1 MFHVYYPIRRII
13 FNLKAPLL
21 TAQSWNALDNSLD
34 AKSYEQICEEFNV
47 GTNTDWRQR
56 LDANG
61 SLGLI
66 FTISP
71 AHGTH
76 HSRAFHIMLTKCR
89 SYSIS
94 QMVLQDQ
101 AWSVSMIQ
109 SAHIA
114 GQSLVL
120 NLRSNRISSVSAAH
134 LVCRSNVSPSLKT
147 QSKVRP
153 ICPARLPDIKMHQY
167 ACSKIDN
174 VFGFGLYMA
183 PSDMELRKGKI
194 EGYNNKII
202 LSTYDQKLWWD
213 AAVNLPANATSYSGD
228 VSGTKTRKSTPHTTP
243 HTTST
248 GAQKSLKLDISP
260 AVQG

>member
-1 MFHVYYPIRRII
+1 MSYQDHLSGDIPEFAKYTFMFHVYYAIRRII

-21 TAQSWNALDNSLD
+21 TAQSWNALDNSFD
-34 AKSYEQICEEFNV
+34 AKSYEQICEEFHV
-47 GTNTDWRQR
+47 DTNTDWRQR

-94 QMVLQDQ
+94 QMVLQYQ

-114 GQSLVL
+114 GQSSVL
-120 NLRSNRISSVSAAH
+120 NLRSNPRCRQRIWCAEA
-134 LVCRSNVSPSLKT
+134 
-147 QSKVRP
+147 
-153 ICPARLPDIKMHQY
+153 
-167 ACSKIDN
+167 
-174 VFGFGLYMA
+174 
-183 PSDMELRKGKI
+183 
-194 EGYNNKII
+194 
-202 LSTYDQKLWWD
+202 
-213 AAVNLPANATSYSGD
+213 
-228 VSGTKTRKSTPHTTP
+228 
-243 HTTST
+243 
-248 GAQKSLKLDISP
+248 ISRHH
-260 AVQG
+260 